1 MILVVI
7 LKMNSLRIVYNLFP
21 LEIEL
26 PQVIHGRYSLSKVI
40 ELERE
45 RNFEVLE
52 PDQEELF
59 ENDEREMKTI
69 PLEYISDE
77 ENEENFENNE
87 ESNEGNNNE
96 EDESYNHQEENVVS
110 NLPSTSQICTT
121 PRLHYGYLPT
131 YGLKSILK
139 NSRSRERSVYIGTE
153 RSNQTFP
160 TTSNHYSTNN
170 DGDDESDDLEEIEC
184 IQYIKKSRS
193 NAPASPTGSEV
204 DLAIAYKNNLSG

>member
-1 MILVVI
+1 
-7 LKMNSLRIVYNLFP
+7 MNSLRIVYNLFP

-26 PQVIHGRYSLSKVI
+26 PQVIHGRYSQSKLV

-52 PDQEELF
+52 PDQEQLF
-59 ENDEREMKTI
+59 ENDEREMKII

-77 ENEENFENNE
+77 ENDNFEENE

-96 EDESYNHQEENVVS
+96 EDESYNHEEENVVN
-110 NLPSTSQICTT
+110 NLPSSSQICTT
-121 PRLHYGYLPT
+121 PRLHYGYLPPSNQPS
-131 YGLKSILK
+131 GLKSILK

-153 RSNQTFP
+153 RSNPTFP
-160 TTSNHYSTNN
+160 TTSKYSRTNNN

-184 IQYIKKSRS
+184 VKYIKKPRS
-193 NAPASPTGSEV
+193 SPPPSPTGSEV
-204 DLAIAYKNNLSG
+204 DLAIAYKNKLSG

>member
-1 MILVVI
+1 MYLIPV
-7 LKMNSLRIVYNLFP
+7 
-21 LEIEL
+21 EIEF
-26 PQVIHGRYSLSKVI
+26 PPVIHGRYSQSKVV

-52 PDQEELF
+52 PDEEF
-59 ENDEREMKTI
+59 QNDEREMKTI

-77 ENEENFENNE
+77 ENDENFENNE

-121 PRLHYGYLPT
+121 PRLHYGYLPPSNQPS
-131 YGLKSILK
+131 GLKSILK

-153 RSNQTFP
+153 RSNPTFP
-160 TTSNHYSTNN
+160 TTSKYSRTNN

-184 IQYIKKSRS
+184 VKYIKKPRS
-193 NAPASPTGSEV
+193 SPPPSPTGSEV